1 MHVRSGASPLSSEK
15 AGADYY
21 YFYPCVEFTISE
33 QFFCVLLFGGGVK
46 SKNTTRKRVRKL
58 LKKGELS
65 SKKICSGDDIMI
77 LIYGI
82 YCMYIKYN
90 IRST

>member
-65 SKKICSGDDIMI
+65 SKKNMFWRRYYDIDLCNI
-77 LIYGI
+77 LYVHKI
-82 YCMYIKYN
+82 
-90 IRST
+90 